1 MIGRLALLNRFISRS
16 AEKSLPFFKVL
27 KGSKNFQWGLEQ
39 DKTFEDLKQ
48 YLENLPVMT
57 SPSPDAKLLL
67 YIATTSSTVSA
78 ALVEE
83 RMDEGK
89 LKKFPIYFVSEALS
103 RLKLLYLEM
112 EKMAYTVVMAA
123 QKLRHYF

>member
-1 MIGRLALLNRFISRS
+1 M
-16 AEKSLPFFKVL
+16 L
-27 KGSKNFQWGLEQ
+27 KGFENFQWCPEQ
-39 DKTFEDLKQ
+39 DKAFEDLKQ

-89 LKKFPIYFVSEALS
+89 LKQFPIYFVSEALS